1 MMKRIFYN
9 LLIMIVLM
17 VACNDSSI
25 GDTEQYPIGMYVEN
39 GKFMLEGKE
48 FYGIG
53 ANYFDMFIRGVSIDD
68 DSGLTGMWELTKLGV
83 PFIRFSASPYAP
95 DSWKP
100 YFDNKVAYFEFL
112 DRIVKEAERLK
123 IGLIPCLFWHT
134 PTFPDLNGEHQ
145 DQYANPD
152 SKTIAFIKSYTKEV
166 VKRYKDSPAIWG
178 WEFSNE
184 YSLQIDIPGEGYIPA
199 LMTGSPFPERDPI
212 RDKLSQEGMILA
224 FKIFTETIRQIDSTR
239 PIFSGNDSPRAS
251 AYHNT
256 NDNPNDDWT
265 PDNEAQYRLMLERY
279 ESHVNTITTR
289 GYYNYGYNKRNYP
302 LGFTNISDFLRWLK
316 IEGERLGKPVFVG
329 EFGGLPQWTEESNGW
344 VKYDD
349 IRVAWKERF
358 DAVVDNKIQLSA
370 FWNYDYLYADNK
382 ERISLTNDPNGI
394 LNMVREYNKK
404 LNPLT
409 K

>member
-1 MMKRIFYN
+1 MMKRIFY
-9 LLIMIVLM
+9 IVFMMVMIC
-17 VACNDSSI
+17 ACSKGSPS
-25 GDTEQYPIGMYVEN
+25 EKKHYPIGMYLEN
-39 GKFMLEGKE
+39 GKYMLEGNE

-53 ANYFDMFIRGVSIDD
+53 ANYFDMFLRGVSKDD
-68 DSGLTGMWELTKLGV
+68 DSGLTGMRELKKAGV

-100 YFDNKVAYFEFL
+100 YFENKEAYFAFL
-112 DRIVKEAERLK
+112 DRFVREAERLR

-145 DQYANPD
+145 DQYANPS
-152 SKTIAFIKSYTKEV
+152 SKTIAFIKSYTQEV
-166 VKRYKDSPAIWG
+166 VERYKDSPAIWG

-199 LMTGSPFPERDPI
+199 LLPGSPFPERDME
-212 RDKLSQEGMILA
+212 RDKLSQEGMVLSLS
-224 FKIFTETIRQIDSTR
+224 IFAETIRAIDKTR

-265 PDNEAQYRLMLERY
+265 PDNENQYRLMVERY
-279 ESHVNTITTR
+279 ESCVNTITTR
-289 GYYNYGYNKRNYP
+289 GYYNYGSNRRNYP
-302 LGFTNISDFLRWLK
+302 LGFISFSDFLKWLRV
-316 IEGERLGKPVFVG
+316 EGERLGKPVFVG
-329 EFGGLPQWTEESNGW
+329 EFGGLPQWTTENKDW
-344 VKYDD
+344 IRYDD

-358 DAVVDNKIQLSA
+358 DAVVNNRIQLSA
-370 FWNYDYLYADNK
+370 FWNYDYLYADDK
-382 ERISLTNDPNGI
+382 EKISKTNDPNGI
-394 LNMVREYNKK
+394 LKMLKEYNDK
-404 LNPLT
+404 LNRLT